1 MDVQVISDPAVGR
14 GNNNGF
20 AIGDESDVAN
30 EGFIKDLKHGSAIEF
45 ASLR

>member
-1 MDVQVISDPAVGR
+1 MDVQVIPDPRVGSWNHNR
-14 GNNNGF
+14 L
-20 AIGDESDVAN
+20 AIGDKSDVAN